1 MPTAKRSAT
10 PKQNDSK
17 TPEPAP
23 KATRKPSRPRIDAI
37 VNAIVRG
44 DYDDKLKDLRDAI
57 DKRNENRKAQ
67 VLALVHEVYGENVS
81 ITQPRMPIP
90 LARELATF
98 NVESSEANLDAL
110 EARSR
115 SARPNPFVEKAL
127 AEGTHY
133 PADESEPEIPT
144 IESSSKSVQVVRG
157 PDDDDLDGDG
167 GVTIVSTG
175 GDGEIISNSPQ
186 FS

>member
-23 KATRKPSRPRIDAI
+23 TAPKAPRKPSRPRIDAI
-37 VNAIVRG
+37 LNAIVRG

-67 VLALVHEVYGENVS
+67 VLALVHEVYGDQVT

-90 LARELATF
+90 LARELADLGT
-98 NVESSEANLDAL
+98 SPQP
-110 EARSR
+110 R

-127 AEGTHY
+127 ADGTHY
-133 PADESEPEIPT
+133 PADETESEQEIPSIT
-144 IESSSKSVQVVRG
+144 SASKSVQVVHG
-157 PDDDDLDGDG
+157 PDDDDLDAPDGDG
-167 GVTIVSTG
+167 TVTIVSTG
-175 GDGEIISNSPQ
+175 GDEDGIISNSPQ
-186 FS
+186 LS

>member
-10 PKQNDSK
+10 PKQNVSP
-17 TPEPAP
+17 TPEPAPTAP

-37 VNAIVRG
+37 INAIVRG

-67 VLALVHEVYGENVS
+67 VLALVHEVYGDQVT

-90 LARELATF
+90 LARELADMGT
-98 NVESSEANLDAL
+98 SPQ
-110 EARSR
+110 ARSV
-115 SARPNPFVEKAL
+115 RPNPFVEKAV

-133 PADESEPEIPT
+133 PADEPADEIPSIT
-144 IESSSKSVQVVRG
+144 SASKSVQVVQG
-157 PDDDDLDGDG
+157 PDDTDLDGDG
-167 GVTIVSTG
+167 GVTIIST
-175 GDGEIISNSPQ
+175 GDGETISNSPN